1 MKYLLILP
9 ILTLMAACGNT
20 LASCE
25 DATKMLNSTRLA
37 SLAANANAQINP
49 QSSNM
54 QKLAEYAAIALAV
67 ATANQASACAGPL

>member
-1 MKYLLILP
+1 MKVLMTIPVLLALS
-9 ILTLMAACGNT
+9 ACGNT

-25 DATKMLNSTRLA
+25 DANKMLNSAQLA
-37 SLAANANAQINP
+37 SIAADANAKINP

-54 QKLAEYAAIALAV
+54 QKLAEYAAVALAV

>member
-1 MKYLLILP
+1 MK
-9 ILTLMAACGNT
+9 TLMIIPALLLLTACGNT

-25 DATKMLNSTRLA
+25 DANKMLNSATLA
-37 SLAANANAQINP
+37 SIAADANAKINP

-54 QKLAEYAAIALAV
+54 QKLAEYAALAVAV